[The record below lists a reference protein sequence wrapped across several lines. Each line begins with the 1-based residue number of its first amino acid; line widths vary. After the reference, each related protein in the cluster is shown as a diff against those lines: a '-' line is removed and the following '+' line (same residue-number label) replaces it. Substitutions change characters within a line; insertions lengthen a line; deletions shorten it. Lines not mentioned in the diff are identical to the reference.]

1 KKVRRIVYNIAIL
14 TLLPSIYLTYNM
26 LRQTR
31 FSMTANRF
39 VAHEFQFPSTRVLS
53 TSAHIEN
60 GQKIIDV
67 TLIGKIL
74 PADSLRLAMSAQMK
88 FYGIQ
93 GATLNI
99 VQGDSP
105 VLPSQSSISNS
116 SMRDIY
122 EMAQATIA
130 ARQTTIDSLRAV
142 IAICNMNDSASAALG
157 PELRVI
163 FPEIK
168 DIAISRPIFNNID
181 ANRLDTASGALVR
194 YSTTLSGRRR
204 TELQK
209 YLQARLRLRSIS
221 IVDVGNSIK
230 LPADTITKTSPTKK

>member
-1 KKVRRIVYNIAIL
+1 
-14 TLLPSIYLTYNM
+14 
-26 LRQTR
+26 
-31 FSMTANRF
+31 
-39 VAHEFQFPSTRVLS
+39 
-53 TSAHIEN
+53 
-60 GQKIIDV
+60 
-67 TLIGKIL
+67 
-74 PADSLRLAMSAQMK
+74 MSAQMK

-105 VLPSQSSISNS
+105 VLPSQSSINNS

-122 EMAQATIA
+122 AMAQATFA

-168 DIAISRPIFNNID
+168 DIAISRPIFNSID
-181 ANRLDTASGALVR
+181 ANRLDTASVALVR
-194 YSTTLSGRRR
+194 YSSALSARRR

-209 YLQARLRLRSIS
+209 YLQARLRLSSIS

-230 LPADTITKTSPTKK
+230 LPADTTTKTSPAKK